1 MAKKKIQTM
10 RVLEFMQTHDG
21 ITSWEAFES
30 LNILSLPRRIK
41 DLREQGYNIE
51 MTWQRRPNGEKF
63 GLYRLVD

>member
-1 MAKKKIQTM
+1 MARRTKQTV
-10 RVLEFMQTHDG
+10 RVLEFMTSHDG

-30 LNILSLPRRIK
+30 LNIISLPRRIK

>member
-10 RVLEFMQTHDG
+10 RVLEFMQDHDG